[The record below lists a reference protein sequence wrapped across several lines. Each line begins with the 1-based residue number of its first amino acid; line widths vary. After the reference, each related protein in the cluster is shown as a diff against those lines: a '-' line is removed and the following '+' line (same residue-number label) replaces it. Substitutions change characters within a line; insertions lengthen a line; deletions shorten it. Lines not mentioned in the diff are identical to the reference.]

1 MVEFYVWGQK
11 KACVLP
17 ILMINTQ
24 YWMKSNAFLKRTIK
38 VRYEAIVIGVSSGGM
53 NAMKLLFSLLPK
65 EFSIPII
72 IVQHIGSHSE
82 NIWIR
87 FLNDKSNLEIKEADE
102 KEEIETGKVYVAPA
116 NYHLMI
122 ERNKTFSLSID
133 DRVNYARPSI
143 DVLFESAAEAYKDK
157 LIGIIL
163 TGSNND
169 GATGLKRI
177 KEGGGLT
184 IVQDPETAESYFMPA
199 SAIAAILPDYIL
211 SLEEIIKLLIEI
223 DTHK

>member
-1 MVEFYVWGQK
+1 MRF
-11 KACVLP
+11 
-17 ILMINTQ
+17 
-24 YWMKSNAFLKRTIK
+24 
-38 VRYEAIVIGVSSGGM
+38 EAIVIGVSSGGM
-53 NAMKLLFSLLPK
+53 NVMKKIFTQLPK

-82 NIWIR
+82 NVWIQL
-87 FLNDKSNLEIKEADE
+87 LNDKSNLEIKEADE
-102 KEEIETGKVYVAPA
+102 KEIIENGKVYVAPA
-116 NYHLMI
+116 NYHLLI

-143 DVLFESAAEAYKDK
+143 DVLFESAAEAYKNK
-157 LIGIIL
+157 LIGLIL

-169 GATGLKRI
+169 GSAGLKRI

-199 SAIAAILPDYIL
+199 SAIALYKPDYIL
-211 SLEEIIKLLIEI
+211 NLEEIIKLLITI
-223 DTHK
+223 DTQK